1 MATAIWDS
9 KKYNRIN
16 WKNLPATSTALGATN
31 LNKIDVFCNDVDNAL
46 VQMDAGKLNVST
58 ANSML
63 ASVSFNQDTGTFT
76 FKELSGTTYTY
87 DLNLEKIP
95 VSFTLTEDG
104 ILIMTTE
111 DGTQWQCNI
120 ADLIKDYVFDDSDTI
135 AFEKEFVSTDDEGK
149 GSYHVSASVKAGSI
163 NENHLDPDYRAD
175 ILDYKNTAQTAAN
188 DSLSYAKT
196 SKRWAVG
203 DSEFEGSATDNSKYY
218 KEQAEAAK
226 AAAEQARDEAQ
237 AATGA
242 VVATVDHVGVVK
254 PDGVTISIEEDGT
267 IHGPQKFDSD
277 GYVYVDDSETGIE
290 PPADPTLDAD
300 ELGGVPPEGYVK
312 KASDLYTGTDYTV
325 SGEKAADATA
335 IKTLND
341 KFSDSN
347 NIGAVDTYGI
357 LVSALGQSNVQALID
372 ELANRVMNQLIARNA
387 MSSSQV
393 NDANKV
399 PTSSLVYSMNQQIE
413 ELNGELFLKSEQ
425 RRMIYRGSNLGS
437 TVTEEQKGNIKNGT
451 FEGFFLGD
459 YWSIGGYT
467 WRIVDFN
474 YWYNCGDTAFT
485 SPHLVIMPDKPLY
498 DAQMN
503 ETNITTGGYT
513 GSLMYTENLAQA
525 KTLAASAF
533 GDLILTHREYL
544 TNAVTDGHA
553 SAGTW
558 FDSTLDLPNEIMM
571 YGCHV
576 CAAMNNGTV
585 IPTNYTIGK
594 TQLALF
600 TVVPKLISNRA
611 TFWLRDVVSSA
622 YFASVNNYGSTRYN
636 NASNSHGVRPVF
648 AIG

>member
-46 VQMDAGKLNVST
+46 VQMDAGKLNIST

-63 ASVSFNQDTGTFT
+63 ASVSFNSDTGTFT
-76 FKELSGTTYTY
+76 FKELDGTTYTY

-242 VVATVDHVGVVK
+242 VIATTTQLGVVK
-254 PDGVTISIEEDGT
+254 PDGTTIGVEEDGT
-267 IHGPQKFDSD
+267 IKS
-277 GYVYVDDSETGIE
+277 II
-290 PPADPTLDAD
+290 
-300 ELGGVPPEGYVK
+300 
-312 KASDLYTGTDYTV
+312 
-325 SGEKAADATA
+325 KAASLLITD
-335 IKTLND
+335 NQE
-341 KFSDSN
+341 
-347 NIGAVDTYGI
+347 
-357 LVSALGQSNVQALID
+357 LVVEKQGEVAQETTTQALID
-372 ELANRVMNQLIARNA
+372 AIADKVANQLVTNTALTSQLVNYVTKA
-387 MSSSQV
+387 MMSNSQT
-393 NDANKV
+393 NDQNKV
-399 PTSSLVYSMNQQIE
+399 PTSALAYLMNQQITE
-413 ELNGELFLKSEQ
+413 NENAITQLNGDLGSCILTTNANAVYLQEGADMHSETYIHAGVFVCQ
-425 RRMIYRGSNLGS
+425 SNLEAQTLINCPLSKAFVMEVSNCLGPRS
-437 TVTEEQKGNIKNGT
+437 AYRMQTYYSFDGERIAKSFYDPYAEEGT
-451 FEGFFLGD
+451 
-459 YWSIGGYT
+459 S
-467 WRIVDFN
+467 WRT
-474 YWYNCGDTAFT
+474 Y
-485 SPHLVIMPDKPLY
+485 L
-498 DAQMN
+498 
-503 ETNITTGGYT
+503 YT
-513 GSLMYTENLAQA
+513 GE
-525 KTLAASAF
+525 K
-533 GDLILTHREYL
+533 
-544 TNAVTDGHA
+544 V
-553 SAGTW
+553 
-558 FDSTLDLPNEIMM
+558 
-571 YGCHV
+571 
-576 CAAMNNGTV
+576 
-585 IPTNYTIGK
+585 
-594 TQLALF
+594 
-600 TVVPKLISNRA
+600 
-611 TFWLRDVVSSA
+611 
-622 YFASVNNYGSTRYN
+622 
-636 NASNSHGVRPVF
+636 
-648 AIG
+648 